1 MRPVRRVKINIGLTY
16 STSVDQIKNIVNDI
30 QKLVDDHKQTNQDGK
45 VRFLNFGDS
54 SLDVMVLYFV
64 RSNEWDNLVD
74 TQQEINF
81 KIIEIVKKH
90 GSDFAYPTTSVFLEN
105 QNN

>member
-1 MRPVRRVKINIGLTY
+1 MP
-16 STSVDQIKNIVNDI
+16 IKNIVNDI

>member
-30 QKLVDDHKQTNQDGK
+30 QKLVDDHEQTNQDGK

>member
-1 MRPVRRVKINIGLTY
+1 
-16 STSVDQIKNIVNDI
+16 
-30 QKLVDDHKQTNQDGK
+30 
-45 VRFLNFGDS
+45 
-54 SLDVMVLYFV
+54 MVLYFV
-64 RSNEWDNLVD
+64 NSPEWDDLVD

-90 GSDFAYPTTSVFLEN
+90 ESDFAYPTTSVFLEN

>member
-1 MRPVRRVKINIGLTY
+1 
-16 STSVDQIKNIVNDI
+16 
-30 QKLVDDHKQTNQDGK
+30 
-45 VRFLNFGDS
+45 
-54 SLDVMVLYFV
+54 MVLYFV
-64 RSNEWDNLVD
+64 RVIIWDNLVD